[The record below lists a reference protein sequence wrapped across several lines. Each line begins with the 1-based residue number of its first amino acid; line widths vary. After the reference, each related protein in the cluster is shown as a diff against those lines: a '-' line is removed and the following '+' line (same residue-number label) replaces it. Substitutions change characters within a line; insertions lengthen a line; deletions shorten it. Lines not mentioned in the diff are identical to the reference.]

1 MRSGGATVRRFLALE
16 AALAFVTCTAAAL
29 ATAYLGASL
38 LWQATLHDDVI
49 AHAGRLA
56 DHLAGHRTVAA
67 ALAAGRPAAAA
78 ALVHDL
84 LAATGVQ
91 GAQLLAAD
99 GTVYLTGTLPAFRS
113 VWDPRG
119 PAAAGSRRVD
129 RVPLPEG
136 LVVLRTER
144 TVFDAT
150 GQPVGTVVVADSSQ
164 IGAGMPAPLG
174 LPLPRRLAMG
184 LAIWSVLLGMGAAA
198 WLQRRLRRN
207 RGRDEY
213 GGGGWLPLHAVLS
226 ALPDGVVAV
235 DSRGRIE
242 RINRTAR
249 ELLAVDGPVASES
262 VAHLAADLDVT
273 PVLQGESRAV
283 EKEVLAGQRLLL
295 VRLVPVYQ
303 EEQVVGVLITLRD
316 RSEVKR
322 LAEELTGYKDLSRE
336 LRLRTHEFRNHLQVV
351 AGFLQMDQPNLALNY
366 VARLT
371 TAHRETAGT
380 LLSRITDT
388 TLAALILG
396 KLNQA
401 RQLDVDLVLHP
412 RTQLRRKL
420 APGNGL
426 VTVVGNLLENALEEA
441 AAQPREGRWVECLIR
456 ERCGRVVIRV
466 RDGGRGVPSELAA
479 AVFARGYST
488 KRGYRGM
495 GLFLAQQAAAA
506 GGGRIR
512 LRGQTGGGA
521 VFTAVLGRQ
530 TLTPAEGVG
539 E

>member
-1 MRSGGATVRRFLALE
+1 MATVCRTRALE
-16 AALAFVTCTAAAL
+16 AALAFAVCTAAAL
-29 ATAYLGASL
+29 ATAYLAASL
-38 LWQATLHDDVI
+38 FRQAILHADVS
-49 AHAGRLA
+49 AHASRLA
-56 DHLAGHRTVAA
+56 DHLAGHRAVAA
-67 ALAAGRPAAAA
+67 ALAAGRPHAAA
-78 ALVHDL
+78 ALVNDL

-91 GAQLLAAD
+91 GVQLVAAGGGAYLA
-99 GTVYLTGTLPAFRS
+99 GTLPAFPS

-119 PAAAGSRRVD
+119 PAAAASRRVD

-136 LVVLRTER
+136 MVVLRTER
-144 TVFDAT
+144 TVFDAA
-150 GQPVGTVVVADSSQ
+150 GRPVGTVVVADSDQ
-164 IGAGMPAPLG
+164 AGAGMPAPLG
-174 LPLPRRLAMG
+174 SPLPRRLALGM
-184 LAIWSVLLGMGAAA
+184 AAWSALLGAGTAV
-198 WLQRRLRRN
+198 WLYRRLRRG
-207 RGRDEY
+207 RGRDED
-213 GGGGWLPLHAVLS
+213 GAGGWLPLDAVLS

-249 ELLAVDGPVASES
+249 ELLAVDGPVVGDAI
-262 VAHLAADLDVT
+262 AHLAADLDVT
-273 PVLQGESRAV
+273 PVLRGNGALV
-283 EKEVLAGQRLLL
+283 EKELLAGQRLLL
-295 VRLVPVYQ
+295 ARQVPVYQ
-303 EEQVVGVLITLRD
+303 DEQVVGVLITLRD

-322 LAEELTGYKDLSRE
+322 LAEELTGYKDLARE
-336 LRLRTHEFRNHLQVV
+336 LRLRTHEFRNHVQVI
-351 AGFLQMDQPNLALNY
+351 AGFLQMEQPNLALAY

-380 LLSRITDT
+380 LLGRIADT

-401 RQLDVDLVLHP
+401 RQLDVDPMLHP
-412 RTQLRRKL
+412 RTCLRHPL

-466 RDGGRGVPSELAA
+466 RDGGRGVPPALAA
-479 AVFARGYST
+479 AVFTRGYST

-512 LRGQTGGGA
+512 VRGRAGSGA
-521 VFTAVLGRQ
+521 VFTAVLGPQ
-530 TLTPAEGVG
+530 VLAPAEGVG
-539 E
+539 Q